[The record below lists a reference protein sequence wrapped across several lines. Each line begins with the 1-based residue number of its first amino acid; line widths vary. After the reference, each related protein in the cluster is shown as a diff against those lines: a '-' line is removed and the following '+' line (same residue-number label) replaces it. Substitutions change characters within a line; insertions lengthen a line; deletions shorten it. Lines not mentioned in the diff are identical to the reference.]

1 MPKEKVKIVAAHDND
16 TFTIIR
22 ADGTE
27 RPLRLTGSNGT
38 MYDAYETKQQGFKLD
53 DAVTSLIGKE
63 VTVNFQDLD
72 EKGKKKN
79 SGRDLGSIS
88 APGIPDLGEHLYNKS
103 ALLKRGTGDADYHL
117 NIKEVSTDS
126 LHTPLQYKAVQSLL
140 VRKEAHKNDPKQNE
154 SYRRNIQTLKEK
166 YGFKTNEELVAFVER
181 RSKVPYNQLKTFQTQ
196 PQVTQTTPTVTQPTM
211 ATPTANPAKP
221 LARPTVQRLS
231 TEQGIQALS
240 GELIDNYEEIRAGLG
255 DRMQDVRGWELHTK
269 GDTKYL
275 YPLLKGATLNEW
287 KNTLAEGTKA
297 GQAETSFA
305 GNSYATGKQ
314 AVENW
319 KRTYSENKGTT
330 SATGVASGIK
340 GKGVEGIENT
350 GNPMMDYTKP
360 VTQGTYTGVEK
371 DTSFLTKN
379 LIPPKEGDPEF
390 KIEDEGGKSIDGFK
404 LASSLFLNLGA
415 AFNPEPFTSG
425 AMNTV
430 GNKLYRD
437 ATNTKFSDAPVLNT
451 LDELL
456 GYSGAIGYLGATAPV
471 GAVLEGGSTAMSTAK
486 IAKITAKMTSLMKSA
501 KNSKALTGSLT
512 AAALSLGGK
521 EAYNAVVSAGEKY
534 GVNTPEFW
542 KEVGVSAVPLIV
554 GGFAMK
560 KNFRNGKAAGLKT
573 TRSLRTDF
581 PKVTPV
587 TPSKRYVNGVLKT
600 PTILQSKLPFTRQL
614 PNSSGTVFNKTFYDK
629 AIKTNAGGFKNVKPK
644 PATNWTTASG
654 MKFKQGGTLK
664 FQRGGGIPKFQTSGI
679 APYNYQS
686 VPFTNPTTGVN
697 SYMKRSQPWG
707 NGLFENKNSQGNY
720 NVYLQN
726 QKKQQSLVDAG
737 YDLGASGVDG
747 YWGNKSQAAQDASD
761 KASINPHK
769 FGSVNTLTPHIAG
782 GTSFSPNKVIYGT
795 RQAVAYD
802 IKPSKDSYSAETFD
816 NRSSDA
822 RWDSDKGYK
831 QRPQFG
837 YQEANLALS
846 ILPSLL
852 NTKVKA
858 DRLSYR
864 PYNPEIRGIQGDPL
878 LQQRLT
884 SVAQNKYLQNKATS
898 SDPTQELVR
907 RLVVNKQAMQG
918 NQEAYNVDTQ
928 ARISDTQ
935 RYYGERNAA
944 NQFNYTNKQNTDNQ
958 NIQMNNAA
966 MMQNAAQKN
975 QAIGQTLQ
983 NTMGYMSNKA
993 NDRNL
998 LNQNYL
1004 AHKNIERQ
1012 GLLDNITNQYA
1023 AMYNAA
1029 QEADRPRIQME
1040 WNAAISEARNKYGVD
1055 NIYRNAQ
1062 GYVPYQGR
1070 MNKEGGKLMY
1080 KKGGSIS
1087 DTTRLEGI
1095 AAKKSTDTD
1104 KLFIQTAYKYN
1115 ELSSKVSSEALNR
1128 GAKLVVATLNNLP
1141 KSTLKSLP
1149 FKKLF

>member
-1 MPKEKVKIVAAHDND
+1 
-16 TFTIIR
+16 
-22 ADGTE
+22 
-27 RPLRLTGSNGT
+27 
-38 MYDAYETKQQGFKLD
+38 
-53 DAVTSLIGKE
+53 
-63 VTVNFQDLD
+63 
-72 EKGKKKN
+72 
-79 SGRDLGSIS
+79 
-88 APGIPDLGEHLYNKS
+88 
-103 ALLKRGTGDADYHL
+103 
-117 NIKEVSTDS
+117 
-126 LHTPLQYKAVQSLL
+126 
-140 VRKEAHKNDPKQNE
+140 
-154 SYRRNIQTLKEK
+154 
-166 YGFKTNEELVAFVER
+166 
-181 RSKVPYNQLKTFQTQ
+181 
-196 PQVTQTTPTVTQPTM
+196 M
-211 ATPTANPAKP
+211 ATPATTPSKGTLKYKDPSKNYQ
-221 LARPTVQRLS
+221 TISVD
-231 TEQGIQALS
+231 QADA
-240 GELIDNYEEIRAGLG
+240 LIAEGKITG
-255 DRMQDVRGWELHTK
+255 TK
-269 GDTKYL
+269 VD
-275 YPLLKGATLNEW
+275 LLKQHIQELGAEKDVTGYEYHTTGTGKNYLFPIFKGESKQRFQEALKNDTSGKLAVFGNEYAT
-287 KNTLAEGTKA
+287 N
-297 GQAETSFA
+297 AETIQ
-305 GNSYATGKQ
+305 K
-314 AVENW
+314 W
-319 KRTYSENKGTT
+319 KDQFGIVPT
-330 SATGVASGIK
+330 SATGISSGVK
-340 GKGVEGIENT
+340 GKVAEGVGNI

-371 DTSFLTKN
+371 GASFLTKN
-379 LIPPKEGDPEF
+379 LIPQKEGNSEF

-430 GNKLYRD
+430 GNKLYRE

-471 GAVLEGGSTAMSTAK
+471 GAVLEGGSTAMSAAK
-486 IAKITAKMTSLMKSA
+486 IAKITAKMTSLMKNA

-521 EAYNAVVSAGEKY
+521 EAYNAVVTAGEKY

-573 TRSLRTDF
+573 TRSLRMDI
-581 PKVTPV
+581 PKVNTI

-600 PTILQSKLPFTRQL
+600 PTVLQSKLPFTRQL
-614 PNSSGTVFNKTFYDK
+614 PSSSGTVFNKTFYDK

-664 FQRGGGIPKFQTSGI
+664 FQRGGGIPKFQNSGVI
-679 APYNYQS
+679 PYTPYKN
-686 VPFTNPTTGVN
+686 VTNPVYGVN
-697 SYMKRSQPWG
+697 
-707 NGLFENKNSQGNY
+707 NY
-720 NVYLQN
+720 LSTSNFPTVSTI
-726 QKKQQSLVDAG
+726 KTRQQSLVDAG
-737 YDLGASGVDG
+737 YNLSTTGVNKNGVDG
-747 YWGNKSQAAQDASD
+747 NWGPRSRVAQNYVDFS
-761 KASINPHK
+761 KPINPY
-769 FGSVNTLTPHIAG
+769 TE
-782 GTSFSPNKVIYGT
+782 PNPVVPEERLVPI
-795 RQAVAYD
+795 RSAVAYNNVD
-802 IKPSKDSYSAETFD
+802 SPDSYRAETWD
-816 NRSSDA
+816 NTVPKTKTTPR
-822 RWDSDKGYK
+822 
-831 QRPQFG
+831 FG

-846 ILPSLL
+846 VLPALL

-858 DRLSYR
+858 DRLTYQ

-884 SVAQNKYLQNKATS
+884 SIAQNKYLQNKATS
-898 SDPTQELVR
+898 SDPSQELVR
-907 RLVVNKQAMQG
+907 RLIVNRQAIQG
-918 NQEAYNVDTQ
+918 NQDAYNIDTQ

-958 NIQMNNAA
+958 NIQMDNAA

-975 QAIGQTLQ
+975 QVTGQTIQ
-983 NTMGYMSNKA
+983 NVMGYMTNKA

-1012 GLLDNITNQYA
+1012 GLLDNITNQYK

-1029 QEADRPRIQME
+1029 PEADRPRIQME
-1040 WNAAISEARNKYGVD
+1040 WEKALSEARAKYGVD
-1055 NIYRNAQ
+1055 EIYRNAQ
-1062 GYVPYQGR
+1062 GYVPYQ
-1070 MNKEGGKLMY
+1070 LVY

-1087 DTTRLEGI
+1087 DTTKLEGI
-1095 AAKKSTDTD
+1095 ATKKGTDTD

-1115 ELSSKVSSEALNR
+1115 ELSSKVSTEALNR